1 MATRRIASL
10 SSRKVIYAAIAG
22 NLLVAA
28 TKFGAAAW
36 TGSSAMLSEG
46 VHSVV
51 DTGNSLLLLYGL
63 QSREEVA
70 GSRSPAGVRP
80 RNLFLE
86 FRRRCA
92 GLCPWGGSVLL

>member
-1 MATRRIASL
+1 MSTRRIASL
-10 SSRKVIYAAIAG
+10 SSRKVIYAAIVG

-63 QSREEVA
+63 HRAKNGPITITRWATAAKSISGV
-70 GSRSPAGVRP
+70 SSSP
-80 RNLFLE
+80 
-86 FRRRCA
+86 
-92 GLCPWGGSVLL
+92 

>member
-10 SSRKVIYAAIAG
+10 SSRKVIYAAVAG

-63 QSREEVA
+63 NRA
-70 GSRSPAGVRP
+70 KRSLDHDHPLGYGRD
-80 RNLFLE
+80 LFLD

-92 GLCPWGGSVLL
+92 GLCSWGGSVLL